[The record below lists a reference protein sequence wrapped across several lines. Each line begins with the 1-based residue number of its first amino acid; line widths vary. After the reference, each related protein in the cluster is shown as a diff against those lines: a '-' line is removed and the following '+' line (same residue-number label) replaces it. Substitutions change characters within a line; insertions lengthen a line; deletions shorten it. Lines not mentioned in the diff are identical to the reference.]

1 MTANLRRRKRRIRPD
16 VLHALMS
23 AATRQLLNEPADSPS
38 RKPSLAQL
46 HSWSARR
53 LTTSSAPQPPQI
65 GERHDG
71 RRSRPRP

>member
-46 HSWSARR
+46 HFMEREAPDDKQRAAAAADRR
-53 LTTSSAPQPPQI
+53 TP
-65 GERHDG
+65 
-71 RRSRPRP
+71 